1 MHVIGA
7 VCTPSSP
14 TSLYRT
20 PPSDK
25 ALSDKALSDA
35 SSDDDDAIARSNDE
49 SSCRT
54 RFAFAAGTG
63 SVVCTS
69 TAPDARP
76 MNSSAPPRATW
87 HRVTAR
93 SLGDIP
99 ALIPGRA
106 VAICVRRP
114 PPSTATRTAPP
125 PPPSAAATTCRVAAP
140 LPFPR
145 KNSLPPDIGHALPHR
160 LRFAASPSSG
170 FAAGERPTKASAAI
184 AMDGIDVGS
193 ILGRSSSASV
203 VGSDDADVGV
213 DSASPNPVSDGSA
226 RGLSPP
232 AAAASDDEISSPTPS
247 ANARTSCTCSCPPS
261 DKITALAAVSCL
273 PDGGASAPATTGPNH
288 GSDAVGTPARGAKFS
303 TSRSNARDATL
314 TGSSDANGSPP
325 MTAIT
330 ASAAFPSFAYGAPTP
345 PLARA
350 RIARHGANSVSSSS
364 PSEPCGRHA
373 RVADIANGLAPRRR
387 CARALGSFH
396 SVTTPSSCA
405 VARDVPLA
413 PTHSA
418 ARMGRDEELALAVAT
433 GRRRC
438 RSKRTTSPHSYV
450 SATRLASAPG
460 CGAIATSGDGVAS
473 ASPVASA
480 RDTAYARGEST
491 PPASDAPGCTA
502 SVASRPSL
510 RRVPREATSGWSS
523 KASDGG
529 VERRRWMAGIE
540 TEGWAERHAGVRE
553 SP

>member
-114 PPSTATRTAPP
+114 PPSTATRTPPP

-145 KNSLPPDIGHALPHR
+145 KTSLPPDIGHALPHR

-203 VGSDDADVGV
+203 VGSDDAR
-213 DSASPNPVSDGSA
+213 GSRPPRVPSSRGSTTSTTRA
-226 RGLSPP
+226 RGRV
-232 AAAASDDEISSPTPS
+232 AA
-247 ANARTSCTCSCPPS
+247 
-261 DKITALAAVSCL
+261 
-273 PDGGASAPATTGPNH
+273 
-288 GSDAVGTPARGAKFS
+288 
-303 TSRSNARDATL
+303 
-314 TGSSDANGSPP
+314 
-325 MTAIT
+325 
-330 ASAAFPSFAYGAPTP
+330 
-345 PLARA
+345 
-350 RIARHGANSVSSSS
+350 
-364 PSEPCGRHA
+364 A
-373 RVADIANGLAPRRR
+373 RVARRRALWRGGLRRPMRVVVVVVGALVFSHRFVPSAPR
-387 CARALGSFH
+387 SP
-396 SVTTPSSCA
+396 PST
-405 VARDVPLA
+405 LA
-413 PTHSA
+413 
-418 ARMGRDEELALAVAT
+418 D
-433 GRRRC
+433 
-438 RSKRTTSPHSYV
+438 
-450 SATRLASAPG
+450 RLHPRPRF
-460 CGAIATSGDGVAS
+460 D
-473 ASPVASA
+473 
-480 RDTAYARGEST
+480 RWR
-491 PPASDAPGCTA
+491 
-502 SVASRPSL
+502 SRPGS
-510 RRVPREATSGWSS
+510 TS
-523 KASDGG
+523 
-529 VERRRWMAGIE
+529 
-540 TEGWAERHAGVRE
+540 
-553 SP
+553 